1 MGPEESDPLHSWHHL
16 CYITLH
22 IVTLILRHKS
32 SPFSSQPRPAAR
44 SAHPGRH
51 PLAAARTLLE
61 RGGLTAVTIEAIA
74 AKAGVSRPTIYRY
87 WPNAQAVAMA
97 AFLDASAEP
106 GAGKTSRSPLAAL
119 RAQLHAVAD
128 AFAAPA
134 GRSVAA
140 MVAAAQSETELAKAF
155 RNEFIARNRDAARL
169 MLERC
174 ITERLVVPPA
184 DIDLALDLVFGP
196 LFYRLLMGHARIT
209 RGFVDQLLDAVI
221 PARA

>member
-1 MGPEESDPLHSWHHL
+1 MPSQAPSPPSRGRPRDPR
-16 CYITLH
+16 T
-22 IVTLILRHKS
+22 R
-32 SPFSSQPRPAAR
+32 AAI
-44 SAHPGRH
+44 
-51 PLAAARTLLE
+51 LAAARALLE

-87 WPNAQAVAMA
+87 WPNAPAVAMA
-97 AFLDASAEP
+97 AFLEASGEP
-106 GAGKTSRSPLAAL
+106 GAGKISRSPLAAL
-119 RAQLHAVAD
+119 RAQLHAVAE

-174 ITERLVVPPA
+174 VAERLVVPPA
-184 DIDLALDLVFGP
+184 DIELALDLVFGP
-196 LFYRLLMGHARIT
+196 LFYRLLMGHAPIT
-209 RGFVDQLLDAVI
+209 RGFVDQLLDAVV
-221 PARA
+221 PARP

>member
-1 MGPEESDPLHSWHHL
+1 MTSQAPSPPSRGRPRDPR
-16 CYITLH
+16 TRAA
-22 IVTLILRHKS
+22 ILD
-32 SPFSSQPRPAAR
+32 AAR
-44 SAHPGRH
+44 A
-51 PLAAARTLLE
+51 LLE

-87 WPNAQAVAMA
+87 WPNAPAVAMA
-97 AFLDASAEP
+97 AFLEAS
-106 GAGKTSRSPLAAL
+106 GAPAAKTSRSPLAAL

-155 RNEFIARNRDAARL
+155 RNEFIARNRDAARV

-174 ITERLVVPPA
+174 VAEQLVVPPA

-196 LFYRLLMGHARIT
+196 LFYRLLMGHAPIT
-209 RGFVDQLLDAVI
+209 RGFVDQLLDAVV

>member
-1 MGPEESDPLHSWHHL
+1 M
-16 CYITLH
+16 
-22 IVTLILRHKS
+22 
-32 SPFSSQPRPAAR
+32 SSQAPSPPSRGRPRDPRTRAAI
-44 SAHPGRH
+44 
-51 PLAAARTLLE
+51 LAAARALLE

-87 WPNAQAVAMA
+87 WPNAPAVAMA
-97 AFLDASAEP
+97 AFLEAASAP
-106 GAGKTSRSPLAAL
+106 AAKTSRSPLAAL

-174 ITERLVVPPA
+174 IAERLVVPPA

-196 LFYRLLMGHARIT
+196 LFYRLLMGHAPIT
-209 RGFVDQLLDAVI
+209 RSFVDQLLDAVV

>member
-1 MGPEESDPLHSWHHL
+1 MPSQAPSPSRGRPRDPR
-16 CYITLH
+16 T
-22 IVTLILRHKS
+22 R
-32 SPFSSQPRPAAR
+32 AAI
-44 SAHPGRH
+44 
-51 PLAAARTLLE
+51 LAAARGLLE

-87 WPNAQAVAMA
+87 WPNAPAVAMA
-97 AFLDASAEP
+97 AFLEAS
-106 GAGKTSRSPLAAL
+106 GAPAAAKTSRSPLAAL

-169 MLERC
+169 MLERS
-174 ITERLVVPPA
+174 IAEGIVAPPA

-196 LFYRLLMGHARIT
+196 LFYRLLMGHAPIT

-221 PARA
+221 PAQS

>member
-1 MGPEESDPLHSWHHL
+1 M
-16 CYITLH
+16 
-22 IVTLILRHKS
+22 
-32 SPFSSQPRPAAR
+32 PRQAP
-44 SAHPGRH
+44 SLPGRGR
-51 PLAAARTLLE
+51 PRDPRTRTTILAAARALLE

-74 AKAGVSRPTIYRY
+74 NRAGVSRPTIYRY
-87 WPNAQAVAMA
+87 WPNAPAVAMA
-97 AFLDASAEP
+97 AFLDAS
-106 GAGKTSRSPLAAL
+106 GAPTAARTSRSPLGAL

-169 MLERC
+169 LLERSVEDKLV
-174 ITERLVVPPA
+174 ERPT
-184 DIDLALDLVFGP
+184 DIDLALDLIFGA
-196 LFYRLLMGHARIT
+196 LFYRLLMGHAPIT
-209 RGFVDQLLDAVI
+209 RGFVDQLIDAVI

>member
-1 MGPEESDPLHSWHHL
+1 MTSQAPSPSRGRPRDPR
-16 CYITLH
+16 TRAA
-22 IVTLILRHKS
+22 ILT
-32 SPFSSQPRPAAR
+32 AAR
-44 SAHPGRH
+44 A
-51 PLAAARTLLE
+51 LLE

-87 WPNAQAVAMA
+87 WPNAPAVALA
-97 AFLDASAEP
+97 AFLEASGEP

-119 RAQLHAVAD
+119 RAQVHAVAD

-155 RNEFIARNRDAARL
+155 RNEFIARNRDAARQL
-169 MLERC
+169 LEHC
-174 ITERLVVPPA
+174 IAERLVAPPA
-184 DIDLALDLVFGP
+184 DIDLALDLIFGP
-196 LFYRLLMGHARIT
+196 LFYRLLMGHAPIT

>member
-1 MGPEESDPLHSWHHL
+1 M
-16 CYITLH
+16 
-22 IVTLILRHKS
+22 
-32 SPFSSQPRPAAR
+32 SSQAPSPPSRGRPRDPRTRAAI
-44 SAHPGRH
+44 
-51 PLAAARTLLE
+51 LAAARALLE

-87 WPNAQAVAMA
+87 WPNAPAVAMA
-97 AFLDASAEP
+97 AFLEAS
-106 GAGKTSRSPLAAL
+106 GAPAAKSSRSPLAAL

-174 ITERLVVPPA
+174 IAERLVVPPA

-196 LFYRLLMGHARIT
+196 LFYRLLMGHAPIT